1 MLDIE
6 FIRTNK
12 AAVAD
17 AIQKKSMALNLDEL
31 LSVDEERRSLITKK
45 EELLAKRNQ
54 LSVELAKEQGP
65 AIKQALQ
72 DLEPQLVV
80 VEAKFRELMML
91 VPQIP
96 SDQAP
101 VGDESASRVVK
112 AVGEI
117 PTFDFQAKD
126 HIQLGESLDL
136 IDFDAGRNVS
146 GFRGYYLKND
156 AVLLEYGLLQLG
168 LRLMREKGFS
178 LRVPPTIVRSF
189 ALEGSGH
196 FPFGKDEIYQI
207 ANPGKLQGGEDIQ
220 DAHYLAGTAE
230 SSLLAEFANK
240 TFKLS
245 DLPIKVAGISP
256 CYRSEIGSYS
266 KDVKGLYRIHEF
278 MKVEQVMFCEADDGI
293 QEQYL
298 QDMLGIAEE
307 MLALLELPY
316 RVLEIA
322 TGDMGAGK
330 FHMYDIETWM
340 PSRNAYGET
349 HSDSALGDW
358 QSRRLGIKYLDAE
371 GKKKYAFA
379 LNCTVVATPRILIP
393 LLENHQQADGSI
405 KIPKVLQEFVGKETI
420 QLSTT

>member
-12 AAVAD
+12 DAVAD
-17 AIQKKSMALNLDEL
+17 AIQKKSMALDLDEL
-31 LSVDEERRSLITKK
+31 LKVDEERRSLITKK

-72 DLEPQLVV
+72 EIDPQLVL

-96 SDQAP
+96 SSQAP
-101 VGDESASRVVK
+101 IGDESANRVVK
-112 AVGEI
+112 TVGEA
-117 PTFDFQAKD
+117 PKFDFEAKD

-168 LRLMREKGFS
+168 LRLMRTKGFS

-230 SSLLAEFANK
+230 SSLLAEFANQ
-240 TFKLS
+240 TLKLS
-245 DLPIKVAGISP
+245 DLPIKVAGVSP

-278 MKVEQVMFCEADDGI
+278 MKVEQVMLCEANDEL

-298 QDMLGIAEE
+298 QDMLSIAEE
-307 MLALLELPY
+307 MLTLLELPY

-330 FHMYDIETWM
+330 VHMYDIETWM

-371 GKKKYAFA
+371 GKKKYAYA

-405 KIPKVLQEFVGKETI
+405 KIPQALQEFVGKETI
-420 QLSTT
+420 QLAI

>member
-12 AAVAD
+12 DAIAD
-17 AIQKKSMALNLDEL
+17 AIAKKGMAIDLAEL
-31 LSVDEERRSLITKK
+31 LRVDEERRSLITKK
-45 EELLAKRNQ
+45 EELLAERNQ
-54 LSVELAKEQGP
+54 LSIDVAKERGP
-65 AIKQALQ
+65 AIKQQLQ
-72 DLEPQLVV
+72 EIEPQLVTA
-80 VEAKFRELMML
+80 ESKFRELMLL

-96 SDQAP
+96 SSVAP
-101 VGDESASRVVK
+101 VGDESANRVVK
-112 AVGEI
+112 TVGET

-126 HIQLGESLDL
+126 HIELGESLDL

-168 LRLMREKGFS
+168 LRLMRDKGFS

-220 DAHYLAGTAE
+220 DAHYLGGTAE
-230 SSLLAEFANK
+230 SSLLAEFANTTLK
-240 TFKLS
+240 QES
-245 DLPIKVAGISP
+245 LPIRVAGISP

-278 MKVEQVMFCEADDGI
+278 MKVEQVMLCEASDEQ
-293 QEQYL
+293 QEKYL
-298 QDMLGIAEE
+298 QEMLGIAEE
-307 MLALLELPY
+307 LLQLLELPY

-330 FHMYDIETWM
+330 VHMYDIETWM

-349 HSDSALGDW
+349 HSDSSLGDW
-358 QSRRLGIKYLDAE
+358 QSRRLGIKYVDAE
-371 GKKKYAFA
+371 GKKQHVFA

-393 LLENHQQADGSI
+393 LLENHQQADGSVRV
-405 KIPKVLQEFVGKETI
+405 PKALQEYVGTDTI
-420 QLSTT
+420 RLSTP